1 MTTADKRPT
10 VGKIVRDKAV
20 DIGTSNDALSALNNI
35 VNGVREC
42 FSIHE
47 QESTRRARLLT
58 YENIEVKRIKAGQEL
73 LSQYFD
79 SVFAERKE
87 LYSQLFERLDAAI
100 ERGDGETAHAALRG
114 IVDIA
119 RDSPLASLGDLGQVR
134 ALLDDPD
141 VVWDL

>member
-1 MTTADKRPT
+1 MTTADKKPA
-10 VGKIVRDKAV
+10 VGKIVRDKAA
-20 DIGTSNDALSALNNI
+20 DLDASISALGALNNI

-42 FSIHE
+42 SIIHE
-47 QESTRRARLLT
+47 QESTRRARLQA
-58 YENIEVKRIKAGQEL
+58 YESTEILRIKAGQEL

-79 SVFAERKE
+79 HVFAERKE
-87 LYSQLFERLDAAI
+87 LYGGLFARLDSAI

>member
-1 MTTADKRPT
+1 MTTADKGPT
-10 VGKIVRDKAV
+10 MGKVVRDKAV
-20 DIGTSNDALSALNNI
+20 DVDASINALSTLNNI

-42 FSIHE
+42 FVIHE
-47 QESTRRARLLT
+47 QESTHRARLQT
-58 YENIEVKRIKAGQEL
+58 YESTEFQRIKAGQEL
-73 LSQYFD
+73 LSRYLD
-79 SVFAERKE
+79 SEFGERKE
-87 LYSQLFERLDAAI
+87 LYSQLFERLDVAI
-100 ERGDGETAHAALRG
+100 EHGDGETAHAALRG